1 MRLALAFGLGGLD
14 VPTIALAGFLVRGG
28 LVLLLL
34 PSVVLPSVIGIA
46 GATGVHAFTLSGT
59 WCGTC
64 RTDWRLTTI
73 RVRWSGRWTASWATP
88 ITRPKWVSTHAAAK

>member
-28 LVLLLL
+28 VVLLLL

-46 GATGVHAFTLSGT
+46 GATGVHAFTLSGDLTPWFVEVLAVGAVATVT
-59 WCGTC
+59 WLVLRSEEHRVGREC
-64 RTDWRLTTI
+64 RS
-73 RVRWSGRWTASWATP
+73 RWSPG
-88 ITRPKWVSTHAAAK
+88 